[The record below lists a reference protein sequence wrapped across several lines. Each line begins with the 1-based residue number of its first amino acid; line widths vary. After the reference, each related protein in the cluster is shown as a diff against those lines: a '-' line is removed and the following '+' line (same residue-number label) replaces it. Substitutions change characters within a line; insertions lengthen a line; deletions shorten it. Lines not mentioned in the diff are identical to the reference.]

1 MQAAAERTGA
11 KCQQLTFTLAD
22 ISVADAAALIR
33 PVAVCAGHAR
43 AAGVAVRSHAAP
55 TVVHQ
60 TAISVSHWIA
70 VVPGPRR
77 LAHVLVQGSTA
88 GTEVDRTDKTEP
100 VIVVSNTM
108 I

>member
-11 KCQQLTFTLAD
+11 KCQQLTSTFAD
-22 ISVADAAALIR
+22 VSVADVTALIH
-33 PVAVCAGHAR
+33 PVAVYVGHAR
-43 AAGVAVRSHAAP
+43 AARVAVRSPAAP
-55 TVVHQ
+55 VVIHQATVG
-60 TAISVSHWIA
+60 VSHWIA

>member
-11 KCQQLTFTLAD
+11 KCQQLTSTLAD
-22 ISVADAAALIR
+22 ESVADVTALIR
-33 PVAVCAGHAR
+33 PVAVYIGHAR
-43 AAGVAVRSHAAP
+43 AARVAVRPPAAP
-55 TVVHQ
+55 MVVHQ
-60 TAISVSHWIA
+60 TAIGVSHWIA

-77 LAHVLVQGSTA
+77 LTHVLVQGSTA
-88 GTEVDRTDKTEP
+88 CIEIGRTDKTEP